1 MMDPEPRGG
10 RIFVRPVGPVDDAI
24 VRRLRREI
32 GRYFGEA
39 VEELGAMEIPEGS
52 FDPKRNQHHSTAILK
67 AVLSDVPAGA
77 LRVLGIV
84 DRDLCIPILTF
95 VFGEAQLGG
104 TVALVSLARLR
115 QEFYGLP
122 PDPPL
127 FFDRLRKESLHEL
140 GHTFGLIHCRLP
152 DCVMYLS
159 NTIRDVDRK
168 GRELCRGCRETLLA
182 KMEGGRS

>member
-1 MMDPEPRGG
+1 MESAPVGG
-10 RIFVRPVGPVDDAI
+10 KIYVRPVGPVDDAI
-24 VRRLRREI
+24 VRRLRKEL
-32 GRYFGEA
+32 GRYLGTA
-39 VEELGAMEIPEGS
+39 VEEMAAMEIPEGS
-52 FDPKRNQHHSTAILK
+52 FDPKRNQHYSTAILK
-67 AVLSDVPAGA
+67 AVLAEAPAGA
-77 LRVLGIV
+77 SRVLGIV

-115 QEFYGLP
+115 QEFYGLA

-140 GHTFGLIHCRLP
+140 GHTFGLIHCRVP

-159 NTIRDVDRK
+159 NAIRDVDRK
-168 GRELCRGCRETLLA
+168 GRELCRSCHETMIA